1 MSHLDQHIRELANAC
16 DQGRANLAAD
26 LQHLQAIAQPIDQG
40 YALAQTLRPYF
51 KYGLPLL
58 GFLFGRKKKK
68 KRGRTLSLIKLA
80 FKGLSLWRAFRRATQ

>member
-1 MSHLDQHIRELANAC
+1 MNHLDQHIRELAAAC

-40 YALAQTLRPYF
+40 YAFAQTLRPYF

-68 KRGRTLSLIKLA
+68 KRARALSLIKLA